1 MYNLK
6 NIVKKKEIRIAPHNS
21 MNLYT
26 QEGKKYFF
34 NINYCGKAIS
44 ASGLFSEKCVLRR

>member
-26 QEGKKYFF
+26 QQEGKKYYS
-34 NINYCGKAIS
+34 I
-44 ASGLFSEKCVLRR
+44 